1 MTWFTNMEAQGG
13 KNPTFFVFY
22 GRTSRQINFFRFV
35 YMLKLLL
42 LHNDLSAD
50 SFICLLAH
58 CFGFWPITTFF
69 AKVWNNLNYY
79 GQ

>member
-13 KNPTFFVFY
+13 KNPTFFVFH

-42 LHNDLSAD
+42 LSTMTYQQTLFYLSF
-50 SFICLLAH
+50 SSLFWFLAYNY
-58 CFGFWPITTFF
+58 FF
-69 AKVWNNLNYY
+69 C
-79 GQ
+79 